1 MAKGKGGATVAIVEG
16 IARPV
21 VELAPLDWRE
31 LAAQEGARVFHVPEA
46 GAVFVSLWEPLQGGG
61 EGGI

>member
-21 VELAPLDWRE
+21 VERMGYRLWMCGTRRRDPTTFCGSLSTRT
-31 LAAQEGARVFHVPEA
+31 AR
-46 GAVFVSLWEPLQGGG
+46 
-61 EGGI
+61 